1 MSKQTTRI
9 LNFSNPSIFTYERAD
24 IKLVYNQSAVS
35 SAKVDGIWK
44 FKIIVDL
51 LNSHMSRQIYKFLA

>member
-1 MSKQTTRI
+1 MVFGKFFKIIGNKQKKISVVSIARIKQTTMI

-35 SAKVDGIWK
+35 SAKVDGI
-44 FKIIVDL
+44 
-51 LNSHMSRQIYKFLA
+51 